1 MFDPYQN
8 RVFRTLIIVFFFNQ
22 RHRMV
27 NGLIKEKLQE
37 QFPHALSLE
46 TKSPSQWKPNYHME
60 ASPNCKGGFGK

>member
-1 MFDPYQN
+1 M
-8 RVFRTLIIVFFFNQ
+8 I
-22 RHRMV
+22 

-46 TKSPSQWKPNYHME
+46 TKSPSQWKPEYQME